1 MKQIKALSYNIHKG
15 FSIRNK
21 NFVLEKIR
29 EAIRKVD
36 PDIIFLQEVIGHHEE
51 ETHEIDDWP
60 TKVQFEYLAHEL
72 CAHYAY
78 GKNAIYSKGHHGN
91 AVLSKFPILFWENIN
106 ISTNRLEKRGI
117 LHAIIDLP
125 EKQTKLHCLCLHLD
139 LLETGRKKQIKKVV
153 ERIENSIPPGEPII
167 IAGDFNDWQKKIT
180 KTLEGSLNLKEAY
193 LVAHGKHAKT
203 FPSASPF
210 LTLDRIYFRGLDLKD
225 AVNLP
230 TSPWKALSDH
240 IALFAIFQIN

>member
-21 NFVLEKIR
+21 NFVLEQIR

-51 ETHEIDDWP
+51 DSHDIDDWP
-60 TKVQFEYLAHEL
+60 TTVQFEYLAHEL
-72 CAHYAY
+72 CEHYAY
-78 GKNAIYSKGHHGN
+78 GKNAVYEKGHHGN

-106 ISTNRLEKRGI
+106 ISTNRLEKRGM
-117 LHAIIDLP
+117 LHAVIDLP

-139 LLETGRKKQIKKVV
+139 LLEKGRKKQIQKVV
-153 ERIENSIPPGEPII
+153 HRIEQSVPSAEPII
-167 IAGDFNDWQKKIT
+167 MAGDFNDWQRKIT
-180 KTLEGSLNLKEAY
+180 KTLEEKLKIKEAY

-203 FPSASPF
+203 FPSLSPI
-210 LTLDRIYFRGLDLKD
+210 LTLDRIYFRGLDLNE

-230 TSPWKALSDH
+230 TTPWKKLSDH